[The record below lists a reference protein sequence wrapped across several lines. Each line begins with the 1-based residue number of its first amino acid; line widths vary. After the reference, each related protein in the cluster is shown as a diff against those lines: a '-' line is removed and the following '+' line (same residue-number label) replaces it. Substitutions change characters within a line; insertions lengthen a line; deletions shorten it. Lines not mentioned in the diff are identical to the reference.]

1 MTLSDTASGSPRQAT
16 IEQIQTLF
24 GEPPSLLTVANDSVQ
39 AYLDEHLGAGKWQ
52 VGLIYIATPTDDD
65 DALAYRSLPE
75 WGLQRLASSKPLLL
89 VADYHVVVQRVREV
103 FVVGGPTLSELEPL
117 LNRCGAG
124 LLGAYAQRLQAWWR
138 EALPVEMTRWG
149 YLSDDLLTLL
159 YDAGKPPGFNDEGFA
174 RLFPKTLLHPT
185 RPDREWSAHGEALRV
200 QAVFLAGA
208 TPLMLPLLIL
218 SHGQQT
224 LLFSPASGVHPLGSI
239 DDVAALLPAYVP
251 EDADTEQWF
260 AQDVESDPFD
270 ALAASYLA
278 LQLREIDRIDRNL
291 PLAPGQHQAL
301 LAYITNPHRW
311 FVAHLSAGQ
320 RKLREALPLWLVHA
334 NRDDSITYARLVQAL
349 VLAHEH
355 SGGQH
360 FLDGIDSIQVFAD
373 RALRTC
379 LQAEPATKTVRP
391 ADVQLTFNRVIAA
404 AIPVPGGFV
413 AGEVDPVTVSLTELA
428 LENLAGFPHTVTE
441 ITLKGAQAPEWLTY
455 GLLQGCV
462 EKADVGQAYPDL
474 LKKKLLDDP
483 LERSRRSGLFT
494 RQLRVQLPMLALEL
508 KLKGE
513 HGLTQEGVDRVQ
525 AALQASLAERKVQG
539 QTMTLWPLAFK
550 ASPEAAQDVVTNHF
564 IIGPATGSAGVHL
577 LYRPL
582 LKPMLQGFESIK
594 ALFDAIKANGPLQ
607 DDVLTWLAPARQAVY
622 ANGGFLEPH
631 IRRFLPGDE
640 FTLYEKP
647 APVQLSKQLND
658 EDACS
663 LVFEGTAQA
672 LVALADRQSV
682 SNAEQ
687 RWARLKE
694 VGWLLF
700 GSVLPFASGPLQLG
714 GWLVQLI
721 DSLQQDIQDLASQ
734 DEQVRNKA
742 VMDVLSNLMVVLAHQ
757 ATPHD
762 PLPPLQLEHPV
773 FAPLARATATTRVP
787 TRGAPPATFSS
798 PTRWSNARDTL
809 TAAQHARART
819 LSLGAF
825 SGGWDHAESSGP
837 RRGLLRDTAY
847 SPPQWRALVRGHLY
861 RVVDE
866 SGAWRVI
873 SADGAQKGPWLKPLG
888 DGHWDFD
895 GRLRLVGGNADAA
908 MEAQLQALE
917 LSLPRLEEQYRE
929 AGRSRA
935 KAAAAMQVARKLVVE
950 SKDKIDAQQLAR
962 LEQRYQQELRNK
974 VEFSEKEL
982 QLLMRLRAIK
992 PRPRYEENLC
1002 EILESL
1008 ILTLRLMD
1016 ADTRERM
1023 IQINRRIKP
1032 LLDLLQDE
1040 TDDEAGSDLNRQA
1053 HANLKKNMREQVAA
1067 EDAAISNRKLE
1078 SAYMEQLNS
1087 VPRLGRDKARALD
1100 AQLPSRPSILD
1111 LQALQVTTLWGITI
1125 DIEGPPLEVEFFDS
1139 LNRVINRARWASRSL
1154 AELENLT
1161 TTVEERIELLKSLSH
1176 VYAVT
1181 DDHIQFWRAMAPDTF
1196 DLPNLEKLQALLADL
1211 HQQADGQLADLLA
1224 PLPGGRQPRQPRP
1237 PSAAG
1242 TRVKKIIRT
1251 RNRDVY
1257 VARIKTPAGTA
1268 ELVDDKGSVLAT
1280 FTEAEDGIWEPVEPA
1295 PRRTAN
1301 PQLGA
1306 LLNKGQRLLEDVDIA
1321 ILKVQALASQ
1331 CEPSSLQALLAAQAN
1346 SRRMV
1351 AADIDKKLLTLNP
1364 SRLKPTQQNTARV
1377 RATQLRAAALR
1388 LDAAG
1393 VEARVRA
1400 SKLKLSRAE
1409 DVDFL
1414 HGLNEVR
1421 IVRQDARVPIKDKAR
1436 DFIQVYVVLDTDTG
1450 LPLCY
1455 AHFHYENRQ
1464 GPDDHYTA
1472 AHLKSPEQE
1481 RLGRQAQAQ
1490 AEAQA
1495 FARIRTGQTGRV
1507 QQTLEIER
1515 ASISRLLAR
1524 RLFFS
1529 VD

>member
-1 MTLSDTASGSPRQAT
+1 MTLSDTASDSPRQTT

-24 GEPPSLLTVANDSVQ
+24 SEPPSLLTVAHDSAQ

-52 VGLIYIATPTDDD
+52 VGLIYIGTPTDEDD
-65 DALAYRSLPE
+65 TLAYRSLPE
-75 WGLQRLASSKPLLL
+75 WVLQRLAGSKPLLL
-89 VADYHVVVQRVREV
+89 VADYHVVVQRAREV
-103 FVVGGPTLSELEPL
+103 FVAGGPTLSELEPL

-174 RLFPKTLLHPT
+174 QLFPKTLLHPT
-185 RPDREWSAHGEALRV
+185 RPDREWSAHGESLRV

-218 SHGQQT
+218 SHGQRT

-251 EDADTEQWF
+251 EDAGTEQWF
-260 AQDVESDPFD
+260 TQEVESDPFD

-278 LQLREIDRIDRNL
+278 LQLREIDSIDRNL
-291 PLAPGQHQAL
+291 PLAPGQHQTL
-301 LAYITNPHRW
+301 LRYITNPHRW
-311 FVAHLSAGQ
+311 FVAHLSTGQ
-320 RKLREALPLWLVHA
+320 QKLREVLPLWLAHA
-334 NRDDSITYARLVQAL
+334 SREDSIAYARLFQAL
-349 VLAHEH
+349 VLAREH
-355 SGGQH
+355 SGGQQ
-360 FLDGIDSIQVFAD
+360 FLEGIDSIQVFAD

-404 AIPVPGGFV
+404 AIPVSGGFV
-413 AGEVDPVTVSLTELA
+413 AGEVDPATVSLTELA
-428 LENLAGFPHTVTE
+428 LENLAGLPHTVTA

-455 GLLQGCV
+455 SLLQGCV

-525 AALQASLAERKVQG
+525 AALQAGLAERKVQG
-539 QTMTLWPLAFK
+539 QAMTLWPLAFK
-550 ASPEAAQDVVTNHF
+550 ASPEATQDVVTNHF
-564 IIGPATGSAGVHL
+564 IIGPSTGDTGVHL

-582 LKPMLQGFESIK
+582 LNPMLQGFESIK

-607 DDVLTWLAPARQAVY
+607 DDVLTWIAPARQAVY
-622 ANGGFLEPH
+622 ANGGFLAPH
-631 IRRFLPGDE
+631 IRRFLSGDE

-647 APVQLSKQLND
+647 APAQLSKQPGS

-663 LVFEGTAQA
+663 LIFEGTAQA
-672 LVALADRQSV
+672 LVSLADRQSV

-687 RWARLKE
+687 RWVKLKE
-694 VGWLLF
+694 IGWLLF
-700 GSVLPFASGPLQLG
+700 GTVLPYAGGPLQLG
-714 GWLVQLI
+714 GWLVQVM
-721 DSLQQDIQDLASQ
+721 DSLQQDIQDLASNDDQ
-734 DEQVRNKA
+734 LRSKA

-762 PLPPLQLEHPV
+762 PLQPLQLEHPV
-773 FAPLARATATTRVP
+773 FAPLASAKAVATVP
-787 TRGAPPATFSS
+787 ARSTPPAAFSS

-809 TAAQHARART
+809 TAAQHTRARA

-825 SGGWDHAESSGP
+825 SGGWDNAEQSGP

-847 SPPQWRALVRGHLY
+847 SPPQWHALVRGHRY

-866 SGAWRVI
+866 SDALRVI
-873 SADGAQKGPWLKPLG
+873 SADGTQKGPWLKPLG

-895 GRLRLVGGNADAA
+895 GRLRLAGGNADAA
-908 MEAQLQALE
+908 MQAQLQALE
-917 LSLPRLEEQYRE
+917 LSLPQLEEQYRE

-935 KAAAAMQVARKLVVE
+935 KAGVAMQVTRKLMSE
-950 SKDKIDAQQLAR
+950 SKDKISSEQLAK
-962 LEQRYQQELRNK
+962 LQARYRQELRNK

-992 PRPRYEENLC
+992 PRPHYEENLC

-1016 ADTRERM
+1016 ADTREHM
-1023 IQINRRIKP
+1023 IRINQRIKP
-1032 LLDLLQDE
+1032 LLDVLQDE
-1040 TDDEAGSDLNRQA
+1040 TDEEAGSDLNRQA
-1053 HANLKKNMREQVAA
+1053 HADLEKNMRDQVAA
-1067 EDAAISNRKLE
+1067 EASAIHSRRREN
-1078 SAYMEQLNS
+1078 SYMEQLRS
-1087 VPRLGRDKARALD
+1087 VPRLGRDKARALE
-1100 AQLPSRPSILD
+1100 AQLPLRPSILD
-1111 LQALQVTTLWGITI
+1111 LQSLQVTTLWGITI
-1125 DIEGPPLEVEFFDS
+1125 DIEGPPLEAEFFDS
-1139 LNRVINRARWASRSL
+1139 LNQVINRARWASRSL
-1154 AELENLT
+1154 AELEYLSVST
-1161 TTVEERIELLKSLSH
+1161 EERIELLKSLSH

-1181 DDHIQFWRAMAPDTF
+1181 DDHIRFWRAMAPDTF

-1211 HQQADGQLADLLA
+1211 HQQVDGQLADLLA
-1224 PLPGGRQPRQPRP
+1224 PMPGARQPRP
-1237 PSAAG
+1237 PGAAG
-1242 TRVKKIIRT
+1242 ARVKKIIRT

-1257 VARIKTPAGTA
+1257 VARVKTPAGTA
-1268 ELVDDKGSVLAT
+1268 ELVDDKGNVLAT
-1280 FTEAEDGIWEPVEPA
+1280 FTEAEDGLWEPVEPP

-1306 LLNKGQRLLEDVDIA
+1306 LLNKGQRLLADVDIA
-1321 ILKVQALASQ
+1321 ILKVQALSSQ
-1331 CEPSSLQALLAAQAN
+1331 CEPSSLQALLTAQAN

-1351 AADIDKKLLTLNP
+1351 AADIDKKLRSLNL
-1364 SRLKPTQQNTARV
+1364 SRLAATQLNNARV
-1377 RATQLRAAALR
+1377 RASDLRAAAAR

-1400 SKLKLSRAE
+1400 SKLKLNRAE

-1414 HGLNEVR
+1414 YGLNEVR
-1421 IVRQDARVPIKDKAR
+1421 IIREDGRVPASDKPR
-1436 DFIQVYVVLDTDTG
+1436 DFMQVYVVTDTLTG
-1450 LPLCY
+1450 QPLCY

-1464 GPDDHYTA
+1464 GPADHYTA
-1472 AHLKSPEQE
+1472 AHLKSPEQQ

-1507 QQTLEIER
+1507 QLTLEIER
-1515 ASISRLLAR
+1515 TSISRPLAR